1 VLEDKIKEEVASIH
15 EKVEQMKG
23 DMAKFSKEGDVK
35 DSWETRKKVTRQA
48 TTPLGQV

>member
-1 VLEDKIKEEVASIH
+1 MLEEKIKEEVASIH

-35 DSWETRKKVTRQA
+35 ESWESRKKVTKE
-48 TTPLGQV
+48 TKTLFGQL